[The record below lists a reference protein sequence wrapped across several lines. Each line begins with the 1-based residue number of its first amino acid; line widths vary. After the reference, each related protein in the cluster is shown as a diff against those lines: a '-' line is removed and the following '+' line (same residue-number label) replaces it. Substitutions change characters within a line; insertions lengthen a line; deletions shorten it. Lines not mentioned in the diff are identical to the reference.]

1 MKELYTKPVS
11 EIETFKAVDIMTAS
25 GPGIDD
31 SDIGEI

>member
-25 GPGIDD
+25 GGIDD
-31 SDIGEI
+31 SDMGEI

>member
-11 EIETFKAVDIMTAS
+11 EIDTFKTVDIMTAS
-25 GPGIDD
+25 QQGIDD